1 VTSLRPFTAEE
12 IAEYAVHLRTM
23 YAAELREHLF
33 LDDAAATARA
43 ERTANDTFPDG
54 TVAPG
59 NWIYA
64 VEDGE
69 GTRVGLLWLGEPF
82 DGEAESLWVYDIE
95 VHPDHRGRGLG
106 RDAMLLAEAQARLHG
121 RSRIKLN
128 VFARNTVA
136 RALYRSLGFEE
147 MAVQMTKEVGGGEPR
162 SA

>member
-1 VTSLRPFTAEE
+1 MTSLRPFGTEE
-12 IAEYAVHLRTM
+12 ILQYAAHLRTT

-33 LDDAAATARA
+33 LDEATASARA
-43 ERTANDTFPDG
+43 DRSAGETFPDG
-54 TVAPG
+54 SVAPG
-59 NWIYA
+59 HWIYA

-69 GTRVGLLWLGEPF
+69 GTRVGWLWLGEPF

-95 VHPDHRGRGLG
+95 IDPEHRGRGLG
-106 RDAMLLAEAQARLHG
+106 RDTMLLAEEEARLRG
-121 RSRIKLN
+121 RRRIKLN

-147 MAVQMTKEVGGGEPR
+147 MAVQMAKEVGEGEPR